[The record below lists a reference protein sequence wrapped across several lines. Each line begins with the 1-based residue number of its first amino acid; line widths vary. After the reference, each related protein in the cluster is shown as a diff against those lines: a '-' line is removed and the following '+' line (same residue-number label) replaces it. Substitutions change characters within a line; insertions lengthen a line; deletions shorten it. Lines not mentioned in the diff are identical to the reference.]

1 MGESLEKVVPVKLGS
16 LADLVRLAAAISMPQ
31 GASYILRF
39 ETGDKVVL
47 GILGVFR
54 DYYKYYGIPVFYY
67 YIAEG
72 KEAEDLKNTNYIV
85 ASLSEDRFEL
95 SKHPKPGLTIPL
107 ISLAAKPDF
116 IPDLQ

>member
-1 MGESLEKVVPVKLGS
+1 MVPVKLGS
-16 LADLVRLAAAISMPQ
+16 LSDLVRLAATISMPQ
-31 GASYILRF
+31 GTSYILRF

-85 ASLSEDRFEL
+85 ASLSEDRFEF

-107 ISLAAKPDF
+107 IRLAAKPDF